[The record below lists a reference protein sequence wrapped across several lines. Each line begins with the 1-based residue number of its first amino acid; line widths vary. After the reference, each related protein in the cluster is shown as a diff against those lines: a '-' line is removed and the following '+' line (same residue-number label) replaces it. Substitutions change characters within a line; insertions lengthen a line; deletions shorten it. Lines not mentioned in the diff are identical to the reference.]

1 MRYRLSSILWGV
13 AFIIAGLGF
22 AGNVLGLWSF
32 SLFFDGWWTLF
43 IIVPCVISMIQNR
56 PNTGNIIGLCIG
68 ILLLLSSQ
76 NVLPSR
82 VMWGMVFPV
91 ILVVI
96 GINFLVRSNRNQYR
110 GNTYQGNTYQ
120 DESYQGGYRGGPKSS
135 KSQSGSYGD
144 AQQEQQ
150 AGQGSSSGQSGYT
163 GQSEYSGQHTYTGQ
177 DTGKSGSY
185 QPHMEAGVPQFS
197 TIFNGRKIS
206 YNNEVFQGAVLHTVF
221 GGMDL
226 DIRNAIIDQDV
237 LIKVN
242 SIFGGI
248 DILAPDDVLVMIKDQ
263 SFCGGVSNKKS
274 PPYGTPRAVIYIDA
288 QCVFGGVDVK

>member
-13 AFIIAGLGF
+13 AFIVAGIGF
-22 AGNVLGLWSF
+22 AGNVLGLWNF

-56 PNTGNIIGLCIG
+56 PNAGNIIGVCVG
-68 ILLLLSSQ
+68 IMLLLSAQ
-76 NVLPSR
+76 NVFSSR
-82 VMWGMVFPV
+82 VMWGMMFPV
-91 ILVVI
+91 VLVVI

-110 GNTYQGNTYQ
+110 GNTYQGNSYQ
-120 DESYQGGYRGGPKSS
+120 DDTYQGGYRGGPKSS
-135 KSQSGSYGD
+135 AGKAEGFDGSQQG
-144 AQQEQQ
+144 QQ
-150 AGQGSSSGQSGYT
+150 AGQGGYSGQGSYT
-163 GQSEYSGQHTYTGQ
+163 GQSAYTE

-197 TIFNGRKIS
+197 TVFNGRKIS
-206 YNNEVFQGAVLHTVF
+206 YNNEVLQGAVLHTVF

-248 DILAPDDVLVMIKDQ
+248 DILAPDDVLIMVKDQ

-274 PPYGTPRAVIYIDA
+274 PPYGTPRAVVYIDA